1 MLQAMIYVGKGFTA
15 VVWLLGI
22 WAWSS
27 FTGIGNDPSF
37 FTQLMR
43 MVSVVTLG
51 GHLLLAFSFFFWA
64 RTLGLATASNMAQVF
79 IFGMF
84 HVADV
89 WLKRAESKEQKPN
102 QAN

>member
-1 MLQAMIYVGKGFTA
+1 MLQAMIYGGKAFTA
-15 VVWLLGI
+15 LVWLLGI

-43 MVSVVTLG
+43 MVSLVTLG
-51 GHLLLAFSFFFWA
+51 GHFILLVSYFFWA
-64 RTLGLATASNMAQVF
+64 RTIGLATTSNMAQVF

-84 HVADV
+84 HVANV
-89 WLKRAESKEQKPN
+89 WLKRAESEEQKP
-102 QAN
+102 

>member
-1 MLQAMIYVGKGFTA
+1 MLQTMIYGGKAFTA

-51 GHLLLAFSFFFWA
+51 GHLLLVFGFFFWA
-64 RTLGLATASNMAQVF
+64 RALGLATASNMAQVF

-84 HVADV
+84 QVADV
-89 WLKRAESKEQKPN
+89 WLKRAESEEQKP
-102 QAN
+102 

>member
-1 MLQAMIYVGKGFTA
+1 MLQAMIFGGKAFTA
-15 VVWLLGI
+15 LVWLLGI

-37 FTQLMR
+37 FNQLMR

-51 GHLLLAFSFFFWA
+51 GHLLLLTGFFFWA

-84 HVADV
+84 QVADV
-89 WLKRAESKEQKPN
+89 WLKRAESEAQKPK
-102 QAN
+102 